1 MPQFHLRPRSG
12 NGNTMNRERSAIGDF
27 LNRVWYG
34 GSRWYVVLLPL
45 SWLFALL
52 TSIRRSLYRSGV
64 FRSVDVGVP
73 VVVVG
78 NIATGGTGKT
88 PVTIWLATCLKDRG
102 FRPGI
107 ASRGYG
113 GIVGRAPLPVAD
125 DSDPRAVGD
134 EPLLMAR
141 RAVCPVVVHPD
152 RVAAAATLIEMGC
165 DIIVADDGLQHYR
178 LERRFEIAV
187 IDGARGFGNGR
198 LLPAGPLREP
208 VSRLHSVDR
217 LMLQAGDAGITER
230 GIANSATSFE
240 LSVSGVHDLQGRI
253 TEPLEAFRGRS
264 VHAVAGIGNPQ
275 RFFRLLESNGIR
287 IIPHAY
293 PDHATIPRRALE
305 FDDGLDVLMTEKD
318 AVKMRGPNQPNW
330 WYVTVDLALG
340 EPGEPEWL
348 DSLATALKR
357 RQTQ

>member
-1 MPQFHLRPRSG
+1 MS
-12 NGNTMNRERSAIGDF
+12 EF

-34 GSRWYVVLLPL
+34 ESRWYVVLLPL
-45 SWLFALL
+45 SWLFALVA
-52 TSIRRSLYRSGV
+52 SIRRAFYRSGI

-88 PVTIWLATCLKDRG
+88 PVAIWLATTLKDRG

-113 GIVGRAPLPVAD
+113 GATGEAPLIVAD

-152 RVAAAATLIEMGC
+152 RVAVAKVLIQMGC
-165 DIIVADDGLQHYR
+165 DVIVADDGLQHYR
-178 LERRFEIAV
+178 LQRRFEIV
-187 IDGARGFGNGR
+187 VVDGARAFGNER

-208 VSRLHSVDR
+208 LTRLDSVDQV
-217 LMLQAGDAGITER
+217 MLQGKGPQMLDAHLED
-230 GIANSATSFE
+230 SATQFE
-240 LSVSGVHDLQGRI
+240 LDVSGVHRLQGALSRSV
-253 TEPLEAFRGRS
+253 ESFRDRT
-264 VHAVAGIGNPQ
+264 VHAVAGIGNPE
-275 RFFRLLESNGIR
+275 RFFRLLESHGIKVIR
-287 IIPHAY
+287 HAY
-293 PDHATIPRRALE
+293 PDHASLSRRSLE

-318 AVKMRGPNQPNW
+318 AVKLSGPNPPNW
-330 WYVTVDLALG
+330 WYVAVDLALG

-348 DSLATALKR
+348 DRLAAILKR
-357 RQTQ
+357 REPLSGANPGEKQA